1 MKMTNFTYGLECYL
15 HMFSPERQEE
25 INRVIN
31 HWVPVELKDG
41 RILSKMV
48 INPETGVLA
57 HCKEDKTFESH
68 SVDYNQKFVLE
79 KFLTPEELALCDNKA
94 VEMSRKAQEKRRYD
108 AARKITEN
116 EWNAP
121 VFDDGNYYNS
131 IDELFEHYQFEWD
144 YNDDNWVD
152 EGWREY
158 LPNYV
163 YGSIECQSIRYKDLD
178 IALDNIMENN
188 LSGLDDEYDYYAIDK
203 IPDYLQEAWKR
214 FVDENGQPFYE
225 IDYKT
230 VILLK

>member
-1 MKMTNFTYGLECYL
+1 MTNFTYGLECYL

-41 RILSKMV
+41 RTLSKMA

-57 HCKEDKTFESH
+57 HCKEDKTFESY
-68 SVDYNQKFVLE
+68 SEDYNKKHVLE
-79 KFLTPEELALCDNKA
+79 KFLTPEELALCDNRA
-94 VEMSRKAQEKRRYD
+94 VEMFKEAQEKRKYE
-108 AARKITEN
+108 AARKIPEK
-116 EWNAP
+116 EWNLP

-131 IDELFEHYQFEWD
+131 IDDLYEHWESNHEWD
-144 YNDDNWVD
+144 DEENDDEWK
-152 EGWREY
+152 ES
-158 LPNYV
+158 LPDYV

-178 IALDNIMENN
+178 IALNNIMENN
-188 LSGLDDEYDYYAIDK
+188 LSGIDDEYDYYVIDK
-203 IPDYLQEAWKR
+203 IPEYLQEAWKR
-214 FVDENGQPFYE
+214 FVDENSRPFYE

>member
-1 MKMTNFTYGLECYL
+1 MTNFTYGLECYL

-57 HCKEDKTFESH
+57 HCKEDKTFESY
-68 SVDYNQKFVLE
+68 SEDYNQKNVLE
-79 KFLTPEELALCDNKA
+79 KFLTPEELALCDNRA
-94 VEMSRKAQEKRRYD
+94 VEIHRENQEKRTYE
-108 AARKITEN
+108 AAKKIPESQ
-116 EWNAP
+116 WNMP

-131 IDELFEHYQFEWD
+131 IDELYDHYACEYSGNPKDEEFWKKMLPD
-144 YNDDNWVD
+144 YVFGCEEIQSLKYDDLKWAVD
-152 EGWREY
+152 
-158 LPNYV
+158 
-163 YGSIECQSIRYKDLD
+163 SIF
-178 IALDNIMENN
+178 ENN
-188 LSGLDDEYDYYAIDK
+188 LQCLEDSESYYEEL
-203 IPDYLQEAWKR
+203 PDYLQDVWER
-214 FVDENGQPFYE
+214 FVDENSRPFYE